1 MTFLHIEIYS
11 LNIKL
16 YIFQFRFYILINRNF
31 IPLNL
36 WTDMFSKQ
44 FIYIL
49 SPHISLISSK
59 VLQRKVIIIFILSSD
74 FNYKFKTY
82 PLVMMQ

>member
-36 WTDMFSKQ
+36 QTDMFSEQ
-44 FIYIL
+44 SICIL
-49 SPHISLISSK
+49 SPHISLIGSK